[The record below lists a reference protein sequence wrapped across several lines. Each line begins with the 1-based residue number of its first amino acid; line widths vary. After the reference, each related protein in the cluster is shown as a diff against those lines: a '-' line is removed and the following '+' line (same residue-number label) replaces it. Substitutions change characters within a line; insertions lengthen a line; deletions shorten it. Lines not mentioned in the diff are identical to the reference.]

1 MRTINVKDVKNG
13 LVSCLEQDGA
23 CLVMGCKYYTDDL
36 NVNCCGELCKDALM
50 LIDKLA
56 AIGKPAEGMW
66 VYCPDDEHRARWK
79 CSRCGKF
86 VHKDPAEKLY
96 CAACGQRNRK
106 EA

>member
-1 MRTINVKDVKNG
+1 METGINVENLRKCLKWCNG
-13 LVSCLEQDGA
+13 PYSAYICDECPYREHGLYDCVEQA
-23 CLVMGCKYYTDDL
+23 MR
-36 NVNCCGELCKDALM
+36 DA
-50 LIDKLA
+50 DKLLE
-56 AIGKPAEGMW
+56 KLTAEGLW

-79 CSRCGKF
+79 CSCCGKF